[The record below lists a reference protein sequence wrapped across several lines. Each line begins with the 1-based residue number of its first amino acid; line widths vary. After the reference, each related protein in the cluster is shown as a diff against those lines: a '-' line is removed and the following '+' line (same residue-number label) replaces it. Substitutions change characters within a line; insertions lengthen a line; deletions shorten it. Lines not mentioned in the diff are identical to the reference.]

1 MPYCSIQEAWG
12 NNFNKNKDKIEHF
25 ENKEK
30 KNKKKKRRK
39 KSKNNY
45 KKNNLKIPEY
55 NNDNDIEYENWKY
68 KNNLLEK
75 RKKDKGEN
83 EYDYYFSRG
92 TQKLEG
98 HNGSNK
104 RVDHEQ
110 HFYIDEDEQENEY
123 GEEDL
128 EEEDEEEKETQ
139 QLNDIYEDD
148 NINNNIY
155 EEDNYE
161 IEVKKEKKGSKH
173 NLSFVVNKLEKI
185 IDLISDNNGGEDNL
199 IHVALFIFTGIFIIF
214 IIDNAFRMGVN
225 LRD

>member
-1 MPYCSIQEAWG
+1 MR
-12 NNFNKNKDKIEHF
+12 KKK
-25 ENKEK
+25 K

-45 KKNNLKIPEY
+45 KKNDLKIPEF
-55 NNDNDIEYENWKY
+55 NNDIEYENWKY

-75 RKKDKGEN
+75 KKKNKGIN

-92 TQKLEG
+92 IQKLEG
-98 HNGSNK
+98 HNGDNK
-104 RVDHEQ
+104 RVEPEQ
-110 HFYIDEDEQENEY
+110 HFYIDGDEREYED
-123 GEEDL
+123 EDL
-128 EEEDEEEKETQ
+128 EEENEEEKENQ
-139 QLNDIYEDD
+139 QLNDTYEDD

-161 IEVKKEKKGSKH
+161 LDVEKEKKGSKH
-173 NLSFVVNKLEKI
+173 NLSFVISKLEKI

-214 IIDNAFRMGVN
+214 IIDNAFRMGAN